1 MTPAPADGDQNPYPR
16 ISYVIGRLD
25 RALRRRLE
33 QAVSQHGVT
42 VSGYM
47 ALSILADRP
56 GQSNAQL
63 ARRSFMSPQA
73 MNEVLRR
80 LDEDGLVARKVNPE
94 HARVQLT
101 TLTAHGRKVLLA
113 CDRAAD
119 LIEAE
124 MFAGMPDATRDAI
137 VAFFDRW
144 IRGDTTANFRFGQAS
159 QDAVTSRTEGW

>member
-1 MTPAPADGDQNPYPR
+1 VPSAPANDDQSPYPR

-33 QAVSQHGVT
+33 QAVGEHGVT

-80 LDEDGLVARKVNPE
+80 LIEDGLVVRKVNPD

-101 TLTAHGRKVLLA
+101 TLTARGRKVLRA

-119 LIEAE
+119 VIEAE
-124 MFAGMPDATRDAI
+124 MFAGMSE
-137 VAFFDRW
+137 
-144 IRGDTTANFRFGQAS
+144 ANLGKLTQTLIG
-159 QDAVTSRTEGW
+159 AVRRLEQG

>member
-1 MTPAPADGDQNPYPR
+1 MPPASADDQTPYPR

-33 QAVSQHGVT
+33 QAVGQHGVT

-47 ALSILADRP
+47 VLSILADRS
-56 GQSNAQL
+56 GQSNAQM

-80 LDEDGLVARKVNPE
+80 LDDDGLVVRTVNPD

-101 TLTAHGRKVLLA
+101 NLTARGRKVLRA
-113 CDRAAD
+113 CDAAAD
-119 LIEAE
+119 VIEAE
-124 MFAGMPDATRDAI
+124 MFGD
-137 VAFFDRW
+137 VADRRMAQL
-144 IRGDTTANFRFGQAS
+144 RGTLI
-159 QDAVTSRTEGW
+159 DAVHRLEQGE

>member
-1 MTPAPADGDQNPYPR
+1 VPPTPPDDGPSPYPR

-33 QAVSQHGVT
+33 QAVRQHGVT

-47 ALSILADRP
+47 VLSILADRA

-80 LDEDGLVARKVNPE
+80 LDDDGLVVRTVDPD

-101 TLTAHGRKVLLA
+101 NLTARGRKVLRA

-119 LIEAE
+119 VIEAE
-124 MFAGMPDATRDAI
+124 MFEGIPDARLAQLTKTLITAVHRLEQ
-137 VAFFDRW
+137 
-144 IRGDTTANFRFGQAS
+144 GDT
-159 QDAVTSRTEGW
+159 